1 MKWTTLWSLALVG
14 SMVASCGGGGGDSSS
29 DATSQAIPIDM
40 GDPSGICAPL
50 SSVFTDL
57 LALINE
63 ARIEESAPPLRFSLQ
78 LGKSAQEYAKDLA
91 TQGFLSHNGKDGSTF
106 ISRIG
111 ATGYP
116 SAGIGENLAGGYQS
130 AQAAFNAWTNSTSHN
145 ANMLNTGFSE
155 VGFGLYETEEESGLG
170 RYWVQHFGN
179 PKSQPSAEGIYI
191 PNECGLAATSTNTQP
206 SLTAVAGRSNL
217 TPKPRG
223 VDQSTLPPAPK
234 NQAGAGTLPVSI
246 LAAQVAEVSSDER
259 ASVPEPAI
267 ALGLGTLGVALWCDH
282 KNKVK
287 KSKLNASKK

>member
-14 SMVASCGGGGGDSSS
+14 SMVASCGGGSGDSSG
-29 DATSQAIPIDM
+29 DATSQAIPIDT
-40 GDPSGICAPL
+40 GDPTGICAPL

-63 ARIEESAPPLRFSLQ
+63 ARIEESTPPLRFSLQ

-91 TQGFLSHNGKDGSTF
+91 TQGYLSHNGKDGSTF

-130 AQAAFNAWTNSTSHN
+130 AQAAFTAWANSESHN
-145 ANMLNTGFSE
+145 ANMLNKGFSE
-155 VGFGLYETEEESGLG
+155 VGFGVYETTGDSGLG

-179 PKSQPSAEGIYI
+179 PASQPSAEGIYI
-191 PNECGLAATSTNTQP
+191 PSECGLAATSTTAQP
-206 SLTAVAGRSNL
+206 GLTAVAGQSNL
-217 TPKPRG
+217 VPEPRG
-223 VDQSTLPPAPK
+223 VDHGTLPPTLE
-234 NQAGAGTLPVSI
+234 NQAVAGTLPVNI
-246 LAAQVAEVSSDER
+246 LAAQVAEVSSDR
-259 ASVPEPAI
+259 HASVPEPAI
-267 ALGLGTLGVALWCDH
+267 ALGLGTLGLALWRDH

-287 KSKLNASKK
+287 KSRRNSAKR